1 MDPAIPRFRSSVSDT
16 YLSGVKV
23 STVLRRESTELAVDR
38 PRRLSSSMTGPDRV
52 FAIGARA
59 VGASVLVITGGIAF
73 FLALQSVPTLRR
85 YGLSFFTE
93 TSWQP
98 EADVVGIGSV
108 LVGTFEVG
116 LVALVVAF
124 PLALA
129 TALYISEYSPLWLRG
144 PLTSMVDLMAAV
156 PSIIYGLW
164 GFFLLQPHASVVAL
178 WLQRH
183 LGWIPIFQVDSDPNA
198 ATWDQ
203 SRYTASAFI
212 AGLAVAMMV
221 IPMSCAV
228 MRQVFALAP
237 PGEREAALALGS
249 TRWGM
254 IRAVVLPFGRG
265 GIIGGTMLGLGRAL
279 GETIAVLLIIS
290 PAFDLK
296 PRILEIGTNT
306 VSALIAGR
314 FGEASD
320 AQLSALLTAGF
331 VLFVITLIINTL
343 AAVVVARSRSGAGV
357 DA

>member
-1 MDPAIPRFRSSVSDT
+1 
-16 YLSGVKV
+16 
-23 STVLRRESTELAVDR
+23 VLA
-38 PRRLSSSMTGPDRV
+38 
-52 FAIGARA
+52 
-59 VGASVLVITGGIAF
+59 ITGGIGF
-73 FLALQSVPTLRR
+73 FLALQSVPTLRH

-93 TSWQP
+93 TQWQP
-98 EADVVGIGSV
+98 EADVLGIGSV
-108 LVGTFEVG
+108 LVGTFEVA
-116 LVALVVAF
+116 LVALTVAF
-124 PLALA
+124 PLSLLA
-129 TALYISEYSPLWLRG
+129 ALYISEYAPDRLKAT
-144 PLTSMVDLMAAV
+144 LTSMVDLMAAV

-178 WLQRH
+178 WLQRTF
-183 LGWIPIFQVDSDPNA
+183 GWIPVFKVDADPNA
-198 ATWDQ
+198 AMWDQ

-221 IPMSCAV
+221 IPMACAV
-228 MRQVFALAP
+228 MRQVFSQAP
-237 PGEREAALALGS
+237 AGEREAALALGA

-254 IRAVVLPFGRG
+254 IRTVVLPFGRG

-331 VLFVITLIINTL
+331 VLFVITLVINTL
-343 AAVVVARSRSGAGV
+343 AALVVARSRSGAESE
-357 DA
+357 A